1 MLCLLLLG
9 AALPQTASALG
20 LGEIESCSLDLSYMD
35 GDTPLKDVEFRLY
48 RAGEFTGKGI
58 HVELLEPYKG
68 YGVTPSEDWLARART
83 MAGYVARDRL
93 TPVVSGKTGEDGAVS
108 FSGLEKG
115 LYLVVGDT
123 VSQGGYIYTPTP
135 FFMFLPNTQ
144 DGYTWESAVTAS
156 VKYSRTPVPVPDPGR
171 SVRVLK
177 VWDDGVHKEERP
189 ESVTVD
195 LLRGGAVYDT
205 VTLSRENNWRH
216 QWDGLSTGDDWQVAE
231 REMDSYSVSV
241 SQGGITFTLT
251 NTHLEPPLPDKPVP
265 SNPLPSDEPIPSDPF
280 LSDEPT
286 LSEPPVNDPPDEDD
300 IPDWNPPLGEL
311 PDDPNDPA
319 GPTDPEP
326 SDSPD
331 SETSNSPDPETSN
344 SPAPAPGT
352 PNNPGDGLPQT
363 GQLWWPVPMLGIGGA
378 VLVMLGVL
386 RRRKYYGNEEE
397 TE

>member
-9 AALPQTASALG
+9 TALPQTASALG
-20 LGEIESCSLDLSYMD
+20 LDEIESCSLELSYMD
-35 GDTPLKDVEFRLY
+35 GETPLKDVAFRLY
-48 RAGEFTGKGI
+48 RAGEFTGKGV

-68 YGVTPSEDWLARART
+68 YGVTPGEDWLARAQT
-83 MAGYVARDRL
+83 MAGYVARDGL
-93 TPVVSGKTGEDGAVS
+93 SPAVSGKTDADGAVS
-108 FSGLEKG
+108 FSGLKKG

-123 VSQGGYIYTPTP
+123 VSQDGYIYTPTP

-144 DGYTWESAVTAS
+144 DGYTWENAVTAS
-156 VKYSRTPVPVPDPGR
+156 VKHSRTPVFVPDPGR
-171 SVRVLK
+171 SVRILK
-177 VWDDGVHKEERP
+177 VWDDGGHEEERP

-205 VTLSRENNWRH
+205 VTLSRENNWRY
-216 QWDGLSTGDDWQVAE
+216 QWDGLSAGGDWQVAE
-231 REMDSYSVSV
+231 RELDSYSVSV

-251 NTHLEPPLPDKPVP
+251 NTYLESPPPDRPVP
-265 SNPLPSDEPIPSDPF
+265 
-280 LSDEPT
+280 
-286 LSEPPVNDPPDEDD
+286 SEPPVNDPPDEDD

-311 PDDPNDPA
+311 PDDP
-319 GPTDPEP
+319 TDPEP

-331 SETSNSPDPETSN
+331 PETSNSPDP
-344 SPAPAPGT
+344 APET

-386 RRRKYYGNEEE
+386 RHRKCYTNEEE